1 MLALLKKDV
10 LRRLQPGATPFLYRM
25 PAKPQ
30 PVSGILPPESIP
42 PDMLGKCKR

>member
-1 MLALLKKDV
+1 MAQQSGSDV
-10 LRRLQPGATPFLYRM
+10 
-25 PAKPQ
+25 AKPQ